1 MGDGSAPA
9 DAVSE
14 RDARVA
20 RQVLLVVLRDLDPG
34 R

>member
-1 MGDGSAPA
+1 
-9 DAVSE
+9 
-14 RDARVA
+14 VA